1 MLENKVVLITGSSS
15 GIGLAIAKA
24 AAATGAKVILHG
36 VAPEKLASAADE
48 LGSVPTILGDL
59 QPPEAAEKV
68 AEQAISIYG
77 RLDVLVNNAA
87 IFPRTDLEASDG
99 PAFDLIFAINARS
112 PMLLAR
118 RAIIHMRSKGIKG
131 SIVNIG
137 SVNAY
142 SGQPDLL
149 IYSMSKSA
157 LMTMTRNIA
166 DGCALDGI
174 RMNQLNV
181 GWTLT
186 ETEIDTQR
194 AQGRPANWPA
204 SLPEVFAP
212 NGRLL
217 LPAEVAKHVLFW
229 ASDMSAPVTGQVY
242 DVEQYP
248 FLGRNVMSRVIS
260 TPQ

>member
-1 MLENKVVLITGSSS
+1 MLKNKVVLITGASS

-24 AAATGAKVILHG
+24 AAAAGAKVILHG
-36 VAPEKLASAADE
+36 VSLQALISAAQA
-48 LGSVPTILGDL
+48 LGSVPTIVGDL
-59 QPPEAAEKV
+59 HSPDAAEKV
-68 AEQAISIYG
+68 AEYAISVYG
-77 RLDVLVNNAA
+77 RLDVLINNAA
-87 IFPRTDLEASDG
+87 IFPRTDLEAADG
-99 PAFDLIFAINARS
+99 EAFDRIFAINARA

-118 RAIIHMRSKGIKG
+118 RAIMHMRSKGIRG
-131 SIVNIG
+131 AIVNIG

-142 SGQPDLL
+142 AGQPDLL

-166 DGCALDGI
+166 DGCASDGI
-174 RMNQLNV
+174 RTNQLNV

-194 AQGRPANWPA
+194 AQGRPANWPS

-212 NGRLL
+212 NGRIL
-217 LPAEVAKHVLFW
+217 LPAEVAKHAIFW

-248 FLGRNVMSRVIS
+248 FLGRNVMSRVLS
-260 TPQ
+260 